1 MNRKNSPPPPFLR
14 AALLLLLLSFSALV
28 PRCEAAAVAAFAGAA
43 PADEED
49 AQPSSLPF
57 LRGGGGGGGGGS
69 GGGDGGALGGWL
81 EGPLRGIQKRYD
93 GLSPR
98 GRFIATAAAG
108 FVASRLVMDVGAT
121 SLKVAGA
128 AFIVCVSERRGACVY
143 TEALLRVSSRL
154 VSSASVFSPP
164 LFPSLP
170 ARRRR
175 PPARYRLFSFLQ
187 NGGPAPR
194 RPAG

>member
-1 MNRKNSPPPPFLR
+1 
-14 AALLLLLLSFSALV
+14 LLLLSCSALV
-28 PRCEAAAVAAFAGAA
+28 PRCEAAAVAAFASAA

-57 LRGGGGGGGGGS
+57 LRGGGVGGGGS

-98 GRFIATAAAG
+98 GRFIATAAFG
-108 FVASRLVMDVGAT
+108 FVASRLVMDVAAT

-128 AFIVCVSERRGACVY
+128 AFIVCVNERRGACVY
-143 TEALLRVSSRL
+143 TEALLPVSSRL
-154 VSSASVFSPP
+154 VRQRFLTPSVAFFACSPP
-164 LFPSLP
+164 PSP
-170 ARRRR
+170 RSV
-175 PPARYRLFSFLQ
+175 SFFFL
-187 NGGPAPR
+187 
-194 RPAG
+194 